1 MRSSLLVASI
11 GCLLV
16 VAGNQSGCPEEGPA
30 KPGPGTAAAQSAS
43 TQPAGTSNFIVG
55 SPVRHKN
62 LTIFPVLSKTAQ
74 NSDRFITLDEGL
86 RAHTVEI
93 IEMGASRSVAGN
105 APVNPA
111 ASGEDAVNQRTA
123 AQSRPNARIRNRQ
136 RNSET
141 INQQRTFADR
151 DSIQANEVN
160 RLVVVNKSG
169 KPLYLM
175 PGEVIVGG
183 DQDRTIG
190 EELTVAPTGKPVPID
205 VYCVEH
211 GRWGNRG
218 LAETGVLLREISAAQ
233 TPAVARPLA
242 AEAAKG
248 KFVATPGPL
257 SKKARK
263 AVQFGEGQQAVWD
276 RVQMQIDEADVK
288 SDSGAFTANYSD
300 KRVRDGIEPYLKGL
314 SEQIAGQDR
323 VVGALVAV
331 NGKVESVDIFESTP
345 LFRKLWPKLLK
356 SYALDALNAVA
367 AKDAG
372 KSCEVAAASAFLAKV
387 MQAPVSGTKQT
398 KGGLVLTRRVT
409 KEGVSYSASG
419 SKAAG
424 GMAGGMGGAIHS
436 AGYAP

>member
-16 VAGNQSGCPEEGPA
+16 VAGNQYGCPQESPA
-30 KPGPGTAAAQSAS
+30 KPGQATAAASQRAS
-43 TQPAGTSNFIVG
+43 TQPAEASNFIVG
-55 SPVRHKN
+55 SPVRYKN

-86 RAHTVEI
+86 RAHTVEV
-93 IEMGASRSVAGN
+93 IEMGASRATLQSAS
-105 APVNPA
+105 VNPA
-111 ASGEDAVNQRTA
+111 ASRQDAVNRRP

-136 RNSET
+136 RNPET
-141 INQQRTFADR
+141 INPQRTIADG

-218 LAETGVLLREISAAQ
+218 LAETGVLLREISAAP

-257 SKKARK
+257 SKNARK
-263 AVQFGEGQQAVWD
+263 AVQFEEGQQAVWD
-276 RVQMQIDEADVK
+276 RVQMENNRADVK
-288 SDSGAFTANYSD
+288 SESGAFTANYSD
-300 KRVRDGIEPYLKGL
+300 KKVREGLEAYLKGL

-356 SYALDALNAVA
+356 SYALDALNAAA

-372 KSCEVAAASAFLAKV
+372 KSCKVADASAFLTKV
-387 MQAPVSGTKQT
+387 MQAPVSGTKNT
-398 KGGLVLTRRVT
+398 KGGLVVTRRVT

-419 SKAAG
+419 NKAAG
-424 GMAGGMGGAIHS
+424 GMGGGMGGAIHS